1 MTKEYI
7 ILGGII
13 IVMGAVQIW
22 LRHGPEGRKLRA
34 EQEEVRQ
41 RRLKEAEAV
50 RAELDAEDEEAEDRR
65 DGGDAAAAAER
76 RRRFESDTKAFG
88 RTNRLWTGWTAVL
101 GGVAIAVGIV
111 LVIFGILGH

>member
-50 RAELDAEDEEAEDRR
+50 RAELDSQDAEADSPD
-65 DGGDAAAAAER
+65 DGGAAAAR
-76 RRRFESDTKAFG
+76 RRRFEADQKAFK
-88 RTNRLWTGWTAVL
+88 RSNRLWTGWTAIL
-101 GGVAIAVGIV
+101 GGVAIAMGIV
-111 LVIFGILGH
+111 LVILGLLGY